1 MAADM
6 RGKDSAKPT
15 PAPVNI
21 APIKKIS
28 NIILIGPDCS
38 FRSIPEKVSGVVEF
52 FINET
57 KRKNS
62 IFKPNRNNK
71 CIYI

>member
-38 FRSIPEKVSGVVEF
+38 FRSIPEKVSGVFEF
-52 FINET
+52 FINEKT
-57 KRKNS
+57 NATVGS
-62 IFKPNRNNK
+62 M
-71 CIYI
+71 